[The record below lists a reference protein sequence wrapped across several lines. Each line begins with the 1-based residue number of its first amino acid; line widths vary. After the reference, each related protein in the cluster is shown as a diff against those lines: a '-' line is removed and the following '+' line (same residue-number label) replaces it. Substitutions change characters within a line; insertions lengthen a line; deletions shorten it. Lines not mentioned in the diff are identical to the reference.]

1 MTILVTGATGRL
13 GQVLTPELVRAGRP
27 TRAMSRTPK
36 GGDDVVERV
45 RADLATGEG
54 LAAALADVDTVLH
67 LASAPY
73 QRGYTRHVDVDGTR
87 RLVDAAGTAGVRH
100 LVYVSIVGIDRVPF
114 SYYRVKLDAEA
125 IVADGPV
132 PWTILRVTQFHDLLD
147 EALTRL
153 ARFPVLP
160 VDPKIVGQPV
170 DVHDVAAHLVRRI
183 SAPAGRTIEE
193 YGGPEVLSLA
203 DGARAWL
210 TARGLRRPLLRLPVP
225 GRLGRAF
232 RSGALTTDTG
242 ERGRITW
249 PDYLAGRRTE
259 PG

>member
-1 MTILVTGATGRL
+1 MTVLVTGATGRL
-13 GQVLTPELVRAGRP
+13 GRVLTPTLAGYGHP

-36 GGDDVVERV
+36 GGDGVDRI

-54 LAAALADVDTVLH
+54 LAAALDGVETVVH

-73 QRGYTRHVDVDGTR
+73 QRGYTRQVDVDGTR
-87 RLVDAAGTAGVRH
+87 RLVDTAGPAGVRH
-100 LVYVSIVGIDRVPF
+100 LVYVSIVGIDRVPW
-114 SYYRVKLDAEA
+114 SYYRLKLDAEA
-125 IVADGPV
+125 IVAAGPV
-132 PWTILRVTQFHDLLD
+132 PWTILRVTQFHDLID

-183 SAPAGRTIEE
+183 SAPATRTIEE
-193 YGGPEVLSLA
+193 YGGPEVLGLA
-203 DGARAWL
+203 DVARAWL
-210 TARGLRRPLLRLPVP
+210 AARGVRRPLLRLPVP
-225 GRLGRAF
+225 GRFGRELRA
-232 RSGALTTDTG
+232 GALTTDRG
-242 ERGRITW
+242 DRGRITW
-249 PDYLAGRRTE
+249 SDYLAGRSAG